1 MLELLQWIVIVLMG
15 VALGVLLK
23 ERHEARLPHWLKD
36 LQQEDLVSRSEFD
49 QYHHRVIQMSQVQ
62 KDYFHLRI
70 EELSQSMAAG
80 TPSQPPIV
88 NEEIMPEPPREERPV
103 SSRSV
108 SESAQG
114 TLPVEVA
121 MEWET
126 ESPGGSREI
135 SLQPAT
141 LDILPD
147 EMDPAKR
154 AIDLFREGKTIEQI
168 AQELRIGRQEAQLLI
183 RMAQFKSPFLA
194 GV

>member
-80 TPSQPPIV
+80 TPSQLPIV
-88 NEEIMPEPPREERPV
+88 NEVIMPEPPREERPV

-108 SESAQG
+108 SESAQS

-126 ESPGGSREI
+126 EAPGGSREI